1 GEALGVNFVS
11 ALFKCGSI
19 GELKEEC
26 GEEFFE
32 TCSDET
38 YPTKKGAKKEIGEEN
53 RRRKARGEKKLPYP
67 EGFCAAFSFVPSHG
81 FYASS
86 VIRDFDFNFL
96 LAKALM
102 VPTEGADWRVMDGH
116 PSYEDFD
123 HWNCLVHL
131 FKSWVKGDEV
141 LELLRDDL
149 PHLVPDYLAEKYA
162 EFRDGKLEELREK
175 RPELFDDEGEFKG
188 SLTTNAMEGGNWRLK
203 HELRT
208 AYSVQESISGR
219 MNLMALK
226 ESLHTFKSGEPSK
239 SWAHEHSQFQLEDVM
254 SIELEKTSHIATSN
268 RRGKKIT
275 DEVTEPTKNTT
286 GWTSPVE
293 A

>member
-1 GEALGVNFVS
+1 MWGGVLRDLLRRDVP
-11 ALFKCGSI
+11 
-19 GELKEEC
+19 
-26 GEEFFE
+26 GEEGCE
-32 TCSDET
+32 KGDEGG
-38 YPTKKGAKKEIGEEN
+38 KQEEKGK
-53 RRRKARGEKKLPYP
+53 GEKKLPYP
-67 EGFCAAFSFVPSHG
+67 EGFCAAFSYVPSHG

-102 VPTEGADWRVMDGH
+102 APTEGADWRVMDGH

-123 HWNCLVHL
+123 HWYCLLHR
-131 FKSWVKGDEV
+131 FRNWAKGDEILNL
-141 LELLRDDL
+141 LEDDL

-203 HELRT
+203 YELRT

-226 ESLHTFKSGEPSK
+226 ESLHTFKSGEPNR
-239 SWAHEHSQFQLEDVM
+239 SWAHEHSEFQLEDVM
-254 SIELEKTSHIATSN
+254 SIELEKTSHVATLN
-268 RRGKKIT
+268 RRGKKMT